1 MNDPIEYKGYKIYE
15 DVKTARYCCNPISGH
30 FWSENK
36 ATGKFRISGGK
47 FGYSMITR
55 VFSTVEKAK
64 EHIDFYVK
72 WLP

>member
-15 DVKTARYCCNPISGH
+15 DVKTARYCRNPISGH

-36 ATGKFRISGGK
+36 ATGKVRISGGK
-47 FGYSMITR
+47 MITR
-55 VFSTVEKAK
+55 VFSSVKKAM